1 MLKEWTSEALMDRML
16 FDSPVSIRIGP
27 ESTQREVTTVKGA
40 YEALVDWPHA
50 KRSGPLYR
58 EAVEIVSAALAGTR
72 SHKAAR
78 QALVAAAE
86 EIGILV

>member
-1 MLKEWTSEALMDRML
+1 MDRML
-16 FDSPVSIRIGP
+16 FDSPVQIRIGA

-58 EAVEIVSAALAGTR
+58 EAVECVSAALAGTR
-72 SHKAAR
+72 TREAAKR
-78 QALVAAAE
+78 AFIAAAD
-86 EIGILV
+86 EIGIRV

>member
-1 MLKEWTSEALMDRML
+1 MDRML
-16 FDSPVSIRIGP
+16 FDNPVSVRIGS

-72 SHKAAR
+72 TREAAR
-78 QALVAAAE
+78 RAFVAAAE
-86 EIGILV
+86 EIGVLVS